1 MKALIV
7 NENLIAQVE
16 QDENI
21 FEVAPEWQW
30 ISCPEECT
38 PEWTYD
44 GNEFHEPVII
54 TPKPSKAELLAAITV
69 TTQSGK
75 TFDGN
80 ETART
85 DILSALTTGELIGAT
100 STNWKLADNTVA
112 LVTRDEL
119 LEALSL
125 AIQEKG
131 RIVGAID

>member
-1 MKALIV
+1 MKYYKNPLNGEVFAYKSDGS
-7 NENLIAQVE
+7 
-16 QDENI
+16 QDNYI
-21 FEVAPEWQW
+21 SPELVQMTQAE
-30 ISCPEECT
+30 IDAHLKP
-38 PEWTYD
+38 PIL
-44 GNEFHEPVII
+44 P
-54 TPKPSKAELLAAITV
+54 PSKADLLATITV

-85 DILSALTTGELIGAT
+85 DILSALTTGELIGET

-125 AIQEKG
+125 AIQAKG
-131 RIVGAID
+131 RIVGAI

>member
-1 MKALIV
+1 MSLIK
-7 NENLIAQVE
+7 IKPP
-16 QDENI
+16 I
-21 FEVAPEWQW
+21 VA
-30 ISCPEECT
+30 S
-38 PEWTYD
+38 
-44 GNEFHEPVII
+44 
-54 TPKPSKAELLAAITV
+54 PSKAELLATITV

-85 DILSALTTGELIGAT
+85 DILSALTTGELIGET

-125 AIQEKG
+125 AIQAKG
-131 RIVGAID
+131 RIVGAI